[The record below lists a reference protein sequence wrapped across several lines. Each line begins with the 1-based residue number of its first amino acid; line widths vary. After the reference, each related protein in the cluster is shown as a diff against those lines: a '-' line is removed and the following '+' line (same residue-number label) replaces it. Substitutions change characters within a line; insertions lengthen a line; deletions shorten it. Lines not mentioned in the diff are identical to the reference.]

1 MNNDLPSLQ
10 KEILLL
16 LANKG
21 PLTRNE
27 IAETLGKSYKNVL
40 YSVDRLLKKDL
51 IQKVKLPK
59 EYRKQKFDRFWLSD
73 RGFLCAYL
81 YKVEPELLKRRINYW
96 YSEEKAK
103 EFQAWCDIA
112 KLAPPEF
119 IESFIKT
126 ICFRK
131 DKVKINDIM
140 NWVEM
145 FMNMPFS
152 VLRQIIEKYSE
163 YPSVQKKIEE
173 TREILLQKANEL
185 NSKKHNDNE
194 REA

>member
-51 IQKVKLPK
+51 IQKVKTK
-59 EYRKQKFDRFWLSD
+59 EYRKRFFDLLWLTD
-73 RGFLCAYL
+73 RGFLLAFSYGSESRLLKQNINYL
-81 YKVEPELLKRRINYW
+81 YG
-96 YSEEKAK
+96 EEKAK

-119 IESFIKT
+119 VESFIKT

-145 FMNMPFS
+145 FVSMPS
-152 VLRQIIEKYSE
+152 YILRQITKRCNKN
-163 YPSVQKKIEE
+163 PNLQKKIVE
-173 TREILLQKANEL
+173 TRKILLKIAMDL
-185 NSKKHNDNE
+185 SISGDDC
-194 REA
+194 